1 MQSMS
6 VGGYK
11 INAKPLLK
19 SVEVMIINSINVEK
33 ERKIVKDLE
42 MLTVLL

>member
-1 MQSMS
+1 MS

-11 INAKPLLK
+11 TNAKPL

-33 ERKIVKDLE
+33 EREIVKDLE